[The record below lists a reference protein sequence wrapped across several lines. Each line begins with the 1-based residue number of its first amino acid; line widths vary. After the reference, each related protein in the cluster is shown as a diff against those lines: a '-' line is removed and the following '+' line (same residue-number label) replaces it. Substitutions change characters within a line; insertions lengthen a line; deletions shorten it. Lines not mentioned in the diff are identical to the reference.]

1 MKFEIPLRS
10 QREQEFKIWMSVK
23 WQGSVKG
30 ASFTFYRVV
39 SNREMIFIFIDGFGI
54 GKEDASVNPLAN
66 PELPNINYILN
77 KAGAIPTDACLDVP
91 GLPQSAT
98 GQTTIF
104 TGQNASRSCPGICTD
119 NHNYTE
125 EDDN

>member
-1 MKFEIPLRS
+1 
-10 QREQEFKIWMSVK
+10 MSVK

-30 ASFTFYRVV
+30 ASFYFFTGWCPTVK
-39 SNREMIFIFIDGFGI
+39 MIFIFIDGFGI

-91 GLPQSAT
+91 GLPRVQR
-98 GQTTIF
+98 GRQPYLPVKMR
-104 TGQNASRSCPGICTD
+104 QRSCQAFARTT
-119 NHNYTE
+119 HNYTE

>member
-1 MKFEIPLRS
+1 MK
-10 QREQEFKIWMSVK
+10 
-23 WQGSVKG
+23 
-30 ASFTFYRVV
+30 
-39 SNREMIFIFIDGFGI
+39 MIFIFIDGFGI

-104 TGQNASRSCPGICTD
+104 TGQNASKVLAKD
-119 NHNYTE
+119 K
-125 EDDN
+125 

>member
-1 MKFEIPLRS
+1 
-10 QREQEFKIWMSVK
+10 VK
-23 WQGSVKG
+23 
-30 ASFTFYRVV
+30 
-39 SNREMIFIFIDGFGI
+39 MIFIFIDGFGI

-91 GLPQSAT
+91 ACPRVQRADNHIYRSKCVKGPVQAFAR
-98 GQTTIF
+98 TT
-104 TGQNASRSCPGICTD
+104 
-119 NHNYTE
+119 HNYTE